1 MLDNGA
7 DERMIPLTMG
17 LPGKSIPI
25 VVEPLEL
32 PAPAREPAPP
42 APKPALTPSPAVPA
56 A

>member
-1 MLDNGA
+1 
-7 DERMIPLTMG
+7 MIPLTMG

-42 APKPALTPSPAVPA
+42 APKPEPEPAPSPAVPA